1 MTRPASRYLQGFNS
15 LYQQKRVRFY
25 AQIIATLATTIFF
38 LIFAIKP
45 TVTTITQLIKE
56 IDDKKIVA
64 ARLEQKIQ
72 ALITAQKTYI
82 SLETFL
88 PLINEAL
95 PSDPQLASYLRQ
107 LEALSR
113 QTSLLL
119 TTLQTNRLVL
129 KDQPSTN
136 QDHFTLTLT
145 LKGSYSNLH
154 LFLSDLYRLRRLLE
168 ITNFNFKTDSQ
179 APDSLNL
186 TLTTKVYIF
195 DQAHVS
201 Y

>member
-1 MTRPASRYLQGFNS
+1 M
-15 LYQQKRVRFY
+15 
-25 AQIIATLATTIFF
+25 
-38 LIFAIKP
+38 
-45 TVTTITQLIKE
+45 
-56 IDDKKIVA
+56 
-64 ARLEQKIQ
+64 
-72 ALITAQKTYI
+72 
-82 SLETFL
+82 ETFL